1 MSPKKSVS
9 KKRTTLSPK
18 KKYLI
23 CLQKIVSKKKVFN
36 LSPKKKENFYLLI
49 SNNTF
54 SNKIKKLTVQTKL
67 KHRLNKTQT
76 LPTLVVNWLIFPN
89 TKQDCLV
96 LFVHEI

>member
-23 CLQKIVSKKKVFN
+23 CLQ
-36 LSPKKKENFYLLI
+36 KKENFYLLI